1 MSEMKDKKF
10 THDQVYEVG
19 GEYLK
24 CKKTGQWVSENNV
37 IDYDIERINIEIEQ
51 YYEQERDKYY

>member
-24 CKKTGQWVSENNV
+24 CKITGQWVSENNV
-37 IDYDIERINIEIEQ
+37 IDYDVERINIEIEQ

>member
-19 GEYLK
+19 CEYLK

-37 IDYDIERINIEIEQ
+37 IDYDVERINIEIEQ
-51 YYEQERDKYY
+51 YYEQERDKYF